1 MSGLIEFLECHMI
14 ARDLRRGRVEAVDR
28 LFELLEK
35 TLYHYALSVT
45 RNTVDAEEVV
55 QDVFLEMVRDPD
67 RLGRVDDLKAYLY
80 RAVRNTALNRSHRA
94 NREIPSAELLFE
106 ASAGDLPTED
116 RLALEQALDCLSDEQ
131 REVVVLKAWHGLA
144 FRDIAELLQIS
155 PNTAASRYRY
165 ALEHM
170 RTALGG
176 KVHA

>member
-28 LFELLEK
+28 LFELLAK
-35 TLYHYALSVT
+35 PLYHYALSVT
-45 RNTVDAEEVV
+45 RNTGDAEEVV

-80 RAVRNTALNRSHRA
+80 RAVRNTALNRRQKG